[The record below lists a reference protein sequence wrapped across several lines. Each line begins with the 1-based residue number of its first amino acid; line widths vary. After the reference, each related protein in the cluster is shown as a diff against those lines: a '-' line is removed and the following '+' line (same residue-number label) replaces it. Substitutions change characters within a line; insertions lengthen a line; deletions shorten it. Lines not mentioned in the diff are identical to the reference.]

1 MNIRP
6 YLFHF
11 RRIIVLTLAHG
22 PLSTLHQRDIAESG
36 EELRLVDGG
45 TGRGEGPDFS
55 QHIDLESRFL
65 EKDDSL
71 VASDTAVSI
80 GVGGMPQLLVNLSL
94 SGVGGII
101 MVSHYNR
108 LTAIQF
114 KKCTTDEVKTK

>member
-11 RRIIVLTLAHG
+11 RRIFVLTLAHG
-22 PLSTLHQRDIAESG
+22 PLSALHQRDIAESG
-36 EELRLVDGG
+36 EELGLVDGG
-45 TGRGEGPDFS
+45 TGRGKGPDFS

-80 GVGGMPQLLVNLSL
+80 GVSGMPQLLVNLSL
-94 SGVGGII
+94 SGVGRII
-101 MVSHYNR
+101 MISHDNR
-108 LTAIQF
+108 LTVIESEME
-114 KKCTTDEVKTK
+114 TTEEV